1 MLIESV
7 MPSNH
12 LILCHPLS
20 PCLQSFPASS
30 SFPVSQLFEP
40 GGQSIGASA
49 LASVPPVNI
58 HGWFPGFSG
67 LISLLSRLLSR
78 VFSNTTVPKHQ
89 FFGLVYRPTLTSIQD
104 AGKTIALTTWT
115 FVGKVMFLLFN
126 TLSRFAMAFLPRGKC
141 LLISWM
147 QFLFLESKK
156 IKSVTVFIFSPIYHE
171 VMGWDGMPWSS
182 FFQCWVLSQV
192 FLLSFTS
199 SRGSLVPLHFL
210 P

>member
-1 MLIESV
+1 

-58 HGWFPGFSG
+58 HGWFPSGFSG

-147 QFLFLESKK
+147 QFLFSVILESKK
-156 IKSVTVFIFSPIYHE
+156 IRSVTVFIFSPIYHE

>member
-1 MLIESV
+1 MVDFLQDFLVWSHCWSGYSQES
-7 MPSNH
+7 
-12 LILCHPLS
+12 S
-20 PCLQSFPASS
+20 PTPQS
-30 SFPVSQLFEP
+30 
-40 GGQSIGASA
+40 QSINFSA
-49 LASVPPVNI
+49 LS
-58 HGWFPGFSG
+58 
-67 LISLLSRLLSR
+67 
-78 VFSNTTVPKHQ
+78 
-89 FFGLVYRPTLTSIQD
+89 LVYRPTLTSIQD
-104 AGKTIALTTWT
+104 AGKTVALTTWT

-147 QFLFLESKK
+147 QFLFSVILESKK
-156 IKSVTVFIFSPIYHE
+156 IRSVTVFIFSPIYHE